1 MAPES
6 KDELMTSRE
15 FGKELENIARP
26 LVEAGIYASQE
37 ASVRDIV
44 KDMARNRV
52 RTYESAVRRYRAK
65 HGSLERFG
73 TKIKGNASPKQ
84 EDDWME
90 WEAAEDMLRAWK
102 KAAMNSVDLFERQ
115 PPAKPE

>member
-6 KDELMTSRE
+6 KDELMTSQE
-15 FGKELENIARP
+15 FGKELEHIARP
-26 LVEAGIYASQE
+26 LVEAGIYESQE
-37 ASVRDIV
+37 AFVRDIV
-44 KDMARNRV
+44 KDIATNRV

-73 TKIKGNASPKQ
+73 TKIKGKASPKQ

-90 WEAAEDMLRAWK
+90 WEAAEAMLRAWK
-102 KAAMNSVDLFERQ
+102 KVAASSV
-115 PPAKPE
+115 

>member
-1 MAPES
+1 
-6 KDELMTSRE
+6 MTSLE
-15 FGKELENIARP
+15 FGKELEHIAKP

-37 ASVRDIV
+37 AFIRDIV
-44 KDMARNRV
+44 KDMAMNRV
-52 RTYESAVRRYRAK
+52 RTYESAVRRHRAK

-73 TKIKGNASPKQ
+73 AKIKGKASPKQ

-102 KAAMNSVDLFERQ
+102 RVAEGSV
-115 PPAKPE
+115 